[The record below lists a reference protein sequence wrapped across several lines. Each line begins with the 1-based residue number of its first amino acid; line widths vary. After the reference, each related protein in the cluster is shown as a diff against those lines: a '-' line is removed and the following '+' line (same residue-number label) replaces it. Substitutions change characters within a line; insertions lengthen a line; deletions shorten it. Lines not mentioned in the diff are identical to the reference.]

1 MGFFRLF
8 DEGSDDFRD
17 HFANVHEGSVSYD
30 SALEAFGR
38 GGQQPVFREPFAP
51 KEFEVPFRKRI
62 PEHFGIHGRGDK
74 HRFRSVGRKRAKRL
88 KEEVVSDSVHD
99 LRDRVSRRRSEKRG
113 GTFFRDADVADVP
126 HFPRKE
132 SLGLVA
138 GFVRVEQR
146 LGPVAER
153 QARGSDRA
161 YPPVEFEVR
170 DRFLTADPVE
180 RFPGEFGEFF
190 RMGRVRLG
198 KYAFD
203 DERSG
208 ARGGMEYRFE
218 TGGAEFAGDFGSEP
232 GGDASG
238 ASE

>member
-1 MGFFRLF
+1 M
-8 DEGSDDFRD
+8 
-17 HFANVHEGSVSYD
+17 
-30 SALEAFGR
+30 EAFGSR
-38 GGQQPVFREPFAP
+38 RQQPVFRKSHSGE
-51 KEFEVPFRKRI
+51 EFEIPFRKGI
-62 PEHFGIHGRGDK
+62 PEHFGIHCRGDE
-74 HRFRSVGRKRAKRL
+74 HRFRPVGRKRAERL
-88 KEEVVSDSVHD
+88 EEEVVGDSVHD
-99 LRDRVSRRRSEKRG
+99 LRDRIGRRRSEKRG

-126 HFPRKE
+126 YFPREE

-146 LGPVAER
+146 LDPVAER

-170 DRFLTADPVE
+170 NRFLTADSVE
-180 RFPGEFGEFF
+180 SLPGKLGEFS
-190 RMGRVRLG
+190 RTGRIRFG
-198 KYAFD
+198 KYTFD